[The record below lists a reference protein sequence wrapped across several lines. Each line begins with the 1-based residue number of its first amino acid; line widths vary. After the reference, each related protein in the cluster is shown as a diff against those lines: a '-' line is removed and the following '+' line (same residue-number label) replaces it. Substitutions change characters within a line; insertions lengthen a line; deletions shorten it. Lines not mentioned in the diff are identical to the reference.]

1 MQAEQRSAGANPALL
16 NFSQGKT
23 AENAGP
29 LGQDTPGLPSNVPYT
44 QRDSGSR
51 LHSDQASLHM
61 SGKVFLI
68 GAGPGDPELMTLR
81 ALRMLKEA
89 DVVVYDRLVS
99 ADILNLHADGARLVP
114 VGKAPKC
121 HTVPQDRINE
131 ILVDEARAGHTVARL
146 KGGDPM
152 IFGRGSEE
160 AAYLMDRGIP
170 VEYAPGITAAQGASC
185 STGVPLTHRGIATS
199 VQYVTGHR
207 QADMV
212 LDLDWKRL
220 ADPDSTLV
228 VYMGVANIGQ
238 IAIGLMTENLPGSTP
253 VLAVGKATTPNERRM
268 VSRLDRLAADV
279 READLKAPTLFII
292 GKVVSLYAEKPLV
305 KLLEQAHG

>member
-1 MQAEQRSAGANPALL
+1 
-16 NFSQGKT
+16 
-23 AENAGP
+23 
-29 LGQDTPGLPSNVPYT
+29 
-44 QRDSGSR
+44 
-51 LHSDQASLHM
+51 M

-81 ALRMLKEA
+81 ALRMLQEA

-99 ADILNLHADGARLVP
+99 ADILDLHAFGARLIP

-131 ILVDEARAGHTVARL
+131 ILVHEARAGHTVARL

-160 AAYLMDRGIP
+160 AAYLMAHGIA

-185 STGVPLTHRGIATS
+185 STGVPLTHRGLATS

-207 QADMV
+207 QADKV

-220 ADPDSTLV
+220 ADPETTLV

-238 IAIGLMTENLPGSTP
+238 IAMGLMTENLPGSTP
-253 VLAVGKATTPNERRM
+253 VLAVGKATLPDERRL

-279 READLKAPTLFII
+279 REAGLQAPTLFII
-292 GKVVSLYAEKPLV
+292 GKVVSLYAERPV
-305 KLLEQAHG
+305 AELLEQAHG

>member
-1 MQAEQRSAGANPALL
+1 
-16 NFSQGKT
+16 
-23 AENAGP
+23 
-29 LGQDTPGLPSNVPYT
+29 
-44 QRDSGSR
+44 
-51 LHSDQASLHM
+51 M

-81 ALRMLKEA
+81 ALRMLQEA

-99 ADILNLHADGARLVP
+99 ADILNLHADSARLIP

-121 HTVPQDRINE
+121 HTVPQDRIND
-131 ILVDEARAGHTVARL
+131 ILVEEARAGRIVARL

-160 AAYLMDRGIP
+160 AAYLMANGIQ

-185 STGVPLTHRGIATS
+185 STGVPLTHRGLATS

-207 QADMV
+207 QADKV

-238 IAIGLMTENLPGSTP
+238 IAMGLMTENLPGSTP
-253 VLAVGKATTPNERRM
+253 VLAVGKATTPDEHRL

-279 READLKAPTLFII
+279 RQADLKAPTLFII
-292 GKVVSLYAEKPLV
+292 GKVVSLYTEQPVAE
-305 KLLEQAHG
+305 LLEQAHG

>member
-1 MQAEQRSAGANPALL
+1 
-16 NFSQGKT
+16 
-23 AENAGP
+23 
-29 LGQDTPGLPSNVPYT
+29 
-44 QRDSGSR
+44 
-51 LHSDQASLHM
+51 M

-81 ALRMLKEA
+81 ALRMLQEA

-99 ADILNLHADGARLVP
+99 DDILALHAEKARLIP

-131 ILVDEARAGHTVARL
+131 ILLEEAHAGHTVARL

-160 AAYLMDRGIP
+160 AAYLVAHGVT

-185 STGVPLTHRGIATS
+185 STGVPLTHRGLATS

-207 QADMV
+207 QEDKV

-238 IAIGLMTENLPGSTP
+238 IAMGLMTENLPGSTP
-253 VLAVGKATTPNERRM
+253 VLAVSKATTRSERRI
-268 VSRLDRLAADV
+268 VSRLDRLATDV
-279 READLKAPTLFII
+279 RSAALEAPTLFII
-292 GKVVSLYAEKPLV
+292 GQVVSLYAERSVVELM
-305 KLLEQAHG
+305 EHAHG

>member
-1 MQAEQRSAGANPALL
+1 
-16 NFSQGKT
+16 
-23 AENAGP
+23 
-29 LGQDTPGLPSNVPYT
+29 
-44 QRDSGSR
+44 
-51 LHSDQASLHM
+51 M
-61 SGKVFLI
+61 SGKVYLI

-81 ALRMLKEA
+81 ALRMLQEA

-99 ADILNLHADGARLVP
+99 ADILAMHAKGARLIP

-121 HTVPQDRINE
+121 HTVPQDRIND
-131 ILVDEARAGHTVARL
+131 ILVEEARAGHTIARL

-160 AAYLMDRGIP
+160 AAHLMANGIP
-170 VEYAPGITAAQGASC
+170 VDYAPGITAAQGASC
-185 STGVPLTHRGIATS
+185 STGVPLTHRGLATS

-207 QADMV
+207 QADKV

-228 VYMGVANIGQ
+228 IYMGVANIGQ
-238 IAIGLMTENLPGSTP
+238 IAMGLMTENLPGATP
-253 VLAVGKATTPNERRM
+253 VLAVGKATTLDEHRL

-279 READLKAPTLFII
+279 RETGLEAPSLFII
-292 GKVVSLYAEKPLV
+292 GKVVSLYAERTV
-305 KLLEQAHG
+305 AELLEQAHG

>member
-1 MQAEQRSAGANPALL
+1 
-16 NFSQGKT
+16 
-23 AENAGP
+23 
-29 LGQDTPGLPSNVPYT
+29 
-44 QRDSGSR
+44 
-51 LHSDQASLHM
+51 M

-81 ALRMLKEA
+81 ALRMLQEA

-99 ADILNLHADGARLVP
+99 DDILELHADGARLIP
-114 VGKAPKC
+114 VGKAPQC

-131 ILVDEARAGHTVARL
+131 ILKEEALAGHTVARL

-160 AAYLMDRGIP
+160 AAYLMAHGVT

-185 STGVPLTHRGIATS
+185 STGVPLTHRGLATS

-207 QADMV
+207 QADKV

-238 IAIGLMTENLPGSTP
+238 IAVGLMTENLPGSTP
-253 VLAVGKATTPNERRM
+253 VLAVGKATTPEESRL
-268 VSRLDRLAADV
+268 VSRLDQLAADV
-279 READLKAPTLFII
+279 RKAELKAPTLFII
-292 GKVVSLYAEKPLV
+292 GKVVSLYAKRPLAD
-305 KLLEQAHG
+305 LLEQAHG

>member
-1 MQAEQRSAGANPALL
+1 
-16 NFSQGKT
+16 
-23 AENAGP
+23 
-29 LGQDTPGLPSNVPYT
+29 
-44 QRDSGSR
+44 
-51 LHSDQASLHM
+51 M

-68 GAGPGDPELMTLR
+68 GAGPGDPELITMR
-81 ALRMLKEA
+81 ALRMLQEA

-99 ADILNLHADGARLVP
+99 DEILAMHTEGARLIA

-131 ILVDEARAGHTVARL
+131 ILLEHARAGHVVARL

-160 AAYLMDRGIP
+160 AAFLMAHGVT

-185 STGVPLTHRGIATS
+185 STGVPLTHRGLATS

-207 QADMV
+207 QSDKV

-220 ADPDSTLV
+220 ADPDTTLV

-253 VLAVGKATTPNERRM
+253 VLAVGQATSASERRL
-268 VSRLDRLAADV
+268 VSRLDQIAADA
-279 READLKAPTLFII
+279 RKADLKAPTLFII
-292 GKVVSLYAEKPLV
+292 GKVVSLYANQALTEI
-305 KLLEQAHG
+305 LERAHG